1 MAMKGVDC
9 NEKLKE
15 RTNKNDKR
23 REAVPYRKLL
33 SFADTT
39 DVFLMVLGTIGAIAN
54 GLSMPIMLMLFGRLV
69 DSFGSS
75 TDKSVVEKVSLQS
88 LCLAIGSGVA
98 CFLQLTCWIIT
109 GERQAARIR
118 NMYLKAILRQDIGF
132 FDKDAATGEVVGRMS
147 GDTVLIQEA
156 IGEKVGKF
164 IHLIASFIGGFAVAL
179 YRGWQLTLIMT
190 CTIPPLVA
198 AGSAVAVVIAKLAT
212 RGQAAR
218 VEASVVVEQT
228 ISAIRTVASF
238 TGEKLALEK
247 YRKSLRTPYQA
258 TCREG
263 LAAGGGHGVVFG
275 IMLFGYAAGIS
286 FGGKMILERGYT
298 GGDVLTI
305 IFSVLTASFFLGQA
319 LPCVSAFAAG
329 KAAAYELYKTIKR
342 TPEID
347 AYDERGL
354 TLADLRGEIVLRAVS
369 FSYPARP
376 NEPILSS
383 FSLMI
388 PSGTTAALVGQ
399 SGSGKSTVISL
410 IERFYDPQAGAVLI
424 DGVDLRKLKL
434 RWIRGKIGLVGQE
447 PALFAAS
454 IRDNIAYGK
463 DGATEDELRAAA
475 ELANAAKFID
485 EMPQGLD
492 TMVGEHGA
500 QLSGGQKQRIA
511 IARAILKDPRILLL
525 DEATSALDAESE
537 RVVQEALHRV
547 MRGRTTVV
555 VAHRLS
561 TVQNADSIA
570 VVQKGRIVEQG
581 SHEALVKNPEGAYSQ
596 LIRLQE
602 SKAETRRNTSLVR
615 RSISGDFSHRYSGQL
630 SVTLPSIM
638 PVNDAVCGVEKAPPP
653 PSLSRLAAINKPEI
667 PILLLGAVSAAVAGV
682 MMPLMGLIL
691 SNATKSFFKPP
702 SMLRSDTRFWA
713 LMFIVLGLVSMVA
726 YPSMTFLFAVAG
738 ARLINRV
745 RMKAFERVVH
755 MEAAWFD
762 EECNSSGIIGARL
775 SADANMV
782 RGLVGDALALL
793 AQNVATLFTGL
804 VFAFVANWQLS
815 LVLLALL
822 PMIGLNGC
830 LQVKFI
836 KGFSADA
843 KQSLLSAIVV
853 TVIGIN
859 IIIVFVN
866 HPLHHHKD
874 HFELRSST
882 VSSSHN
888 HHITPIILTTA
899 AYDEASQV
907 ANDAVRG
914 IRTVASF
921 SAEEKMMEL
930 YKNKSESSI
939 RAGLRQGLIGGVGFG
954 FSVFL
959 LFGTF
964 STIFY
969 IGARFVREGKAQPI
983 DVFQVM
989 FALILTGVA
998 LSQSSGL
1005 APDTSKAS
1013 SATASVFAILDRESR
1028 IDSGI
1033 LAGKMPERVQGTVE
1047 FRGVCFR
1054 YPTRPDIRI
1063 LKDFC
1068 LTIKAGKTV
1077 ALVGESGCGKSTAI
1091 ALLQRFYD
1099 PDEGQILL
1107 DGEDLRNYQLA
1118 WLRRKMGLVGQE
1130 PVLFSGT
1137 IRENIAYGKE
1147 GQATESEIVAAAQ
1160 AANAH
1165 NFISSLRQG
1174 YETEVGERGAQ
1185 LSGGQKQRVAIARAI
1200 VKDPRILLLDE
1211 ATSALDAESEFV
1223 VQEALDRVMVGRT
1236 TVIVAHRLST
1246 VKGADLIAV
1255 IKNGV
1260 IVEKGRHHDLIGI
1273 PSGAYAALVALQSRA
1288 SS

>member
-75 TDKSVVEKVSLQS
+75 TDKSVVEKVSRVSLQS

-843 KQSLLSAIVV
+843 K
-853 TVIGIN
+853 
-859 IIIVFVN
+859 
-866 HPLHHHKD
+866 
-874 HFELRSST
+874 
-882 VSSSHN
+882 
-888 HHITPIILTTA
+888 A

>member
-843 KQSLLSAIVV
+843 K
-853 TVIGIN
+853 
-859 IIIVFVN
+859 
-866 HPLHHHKD
+866 
-874 HFELRSST
+874 
-882 VSSSHN
+882 
-888 HHITPIILTTA
+888 A